1 MANIYE
7 NKEDSYDK
15 EDTYD
20 EEEWLEM
27 CRKARCYNGPLGGPP
42 GLRRDEPFDIKKAQ
56 RFRQICEEMWNIK
69 NPATPIN
76 GWGVFDPEIHKLA
89 EEQINREEQES
100 NIPAEPFVR
109 GQIASIES
117 IAIMETEFYEQE
129 ELECDEDEDD
139 EDEDEY
145 DKYDRLVDK
154 YEDELYDDYEQ
165 DR

>member
-1 MANIYE
+1 MANT
-7 NKEDSYDK
+7 YDK
-15 EDTYD
+15 ENTYDEEDIYD

-69 NPATPIN
+69 NPASPIN

-89 EEQINREEQES
+89 EEQINREEEEQVNQES
-100 NIPAEPFVR
+100 KIPTEPFIR

-117 IAIMETEFYEQE
+117 IAIMETEFHDKYE
-129 ELECDEDEDD
+129 D
-139 EDEDEY
+139 DEDEY
-145 DKYDRLVDK
+145 DKFDRLVDK

-165 DR
+165 DH